1 MKCSR
6 VHCAVTDTAHHPP
19 AVVVGWLTV
28 ISAYVR
34 CVSVLCMP
42 LWVCRWLM
50 AAGKRPV
57 PFRTR
62 KLSPPALMV
71 LLPGGSG
78 RVGYRRRLKLDM
90 LWHPPPHRD
99 GPVCGLVW
107 SAGVPFLYAR
117 GVKIDTGV
125 LVTCADTAPDASY
138 RQLLH
143 WGRISEPLR
152 IVRWGY
158 KARFLEGVY
167 GWSKQQPGRLVW

>member
-1 MKCSR
+1 MKCICSLR
-6 VHCAVTDTAHHPP
+6 
-19 AVVVGWLTV
+19 
-28 ISAYVR
+28 
-34 CVSVLCMP
+34 VSVVHAFLGVSVVDGGGETP
-42 LWVCRWLM
+42 
-50 AAGKRPV
+50 G
-57 PFRTR
+57 PFPNPEAKPARADGTAPGREWESRLPPTLQNLICCGTR
-62 KLSPPALMV
+62 HHTCCSCL
-71 LLPGGSG
+71 
-78 RVGYRRRLKLDM
+78 
-90 LWHPPPHRD
+90 
-99 GPVCGLVW
+99 GLVW